1 MGGSRGRSAALAV
14 AVLAVASLMTA
25 SPAQAADTE
34 DVTDVT
40 RLDCA
45 PIIRQG
51 IWNSVFNRYAI
62 VRNDCGRTITASV
75 QVSYNAD
82 PDCATIAPGATHEFR
97 WFQTSASGY
106 KANYTYSC

>member
-1 MGGSRGRSAALAV
+1 
-14 AVLAVASLMTA
+14 MTA
-25 SPAQAADTE
+25 APAQAAASE
-34 DVTDVT
+34 DVTEFA

-45 PIIRQG
+45 PVIRQG
-51 IWNSVFNRYAI
+51 HWNSVFKRYAI